1 MAISELASLCHRVRP
16 RCGWRDPPC
25 QMVAQAIQ
33 SEHCSTN
40 GQHSSSASSW
50 PRAHGREPRLIAR
63 AASSARPN
71 YRNAHRGACICG
83 RLERWLS
90 TALIEE
96 KVIDTPGA
104 GLVQAGKRTAAGHNK
119 AFRDAWAV
127 TPWTSGF
134 ARIRCQHGH
143 LHRTFMQTDQNISQP
158 LWTIADVA
166 KHLSVS
172 VNTVYNWR
180 AKQQG
185 PPSLNLP
192 GVVRY
197 LPSAVVAWCNSF
209 KEATS

>member
-1 MAISELASLCHRVRP
+1 MTS
-16 RCGWRDPPC
+16 PP
-25 QMVAQAIQ
+25 
-33 SEHCSTN
+33 S
-40 GQHSSSASSW
+40 
-50 PRAHGREPRLIAR
+50 LIAR

-71 YRNAHRGACICG
+71 YRNAHLGPCICC

-90 TALIEE
+90 TAQIEE

-104 GLVQAGKRTAAGHNK
+104 ALVQAGQRAATGHNRT
-119 AFRDAWAV
+119 FQDAWTAP
-127 TPWTSGF
+127 PWTSGF
-134 ARIRCQHGH
+134 AGNRCQHGH

-158 LWTIADVA
+158 LWKIADVA

-197 LPSAVVAWCNSF
+197 LPSAVVAWCDSF
-209 KEATS
+209 EGVCT

>member
-1 MAISELASLCHRVRP
+1 MAS
-16 RCGWRDPPC
+16 
-25 QMVAQAIQ
+25 QAIV
-33 SEHCSTN
+33 SERRSVNTQRPS
-40 GQHSSSASSW
+40 GTPVGARSVARREDSAVG
-50 PRAHGREPRLIAR
+50 PQP
-63 AASSARPN
+63 P
-71 YRNAHRGACICG
+71 YRNTHRGACIYFP
-83 RLERWLS
+83 LERWLS

-104 GLVQAGKRTAAGHNK
+104 ALVQAGQRTAIGHNRT
-119 AFRDAWAV
+119 FRDAWTV
-127 TPWTSGF
+127 PPWTSVFG
-134 ARIRCQHGH
+134 RIRCQHGH
-143 LHRTFMQTDQNISQP
+143 LHRTFMQTNQNVPQP

-197 LPSAVVAWCNSF
+197 SPSAVVAWCNSF
-209 KEATS
+209 KGVCP